1 MGLLTFDILAL
12 LFIVIF
18 LIKKY
23 HFSMQQKILFCLV
36 FLLSSLFLKAQVL
49 TKEDS
54 LNAGLIAKDA
64 TTVLSGYGEIKYI
77 NLFQDKTLF

>member
-1 MGLLTFDILAL
+1 
-12 LFIVIF
+12 
-18 LIKKY
+18 
-23 HFSMQQKILFCLV
+23 MQQKILFCLV